1 MRFDPVSLLASTSF
15 TTLAMTL
22 LLLVEWVSARVRVRG
37 LGDWILAYIGITVG
51 LVLVSLQGDI
61 IRPLFIFLGNS
72 LVIGGLALIVVGTAK
87 ILDRSAPATWS
98 LFWTLLGSFSSF
110 VFAMIIPNNSIR
122 LLLYFGCWT
131 ALSGSASWILLS
143 SHGGSGRSGKVLGGL
158 FALLAMAGIA
168 RQFSAFVLPAF
179 LDASGIATGEMVI
192 QAALSIILALL
203 IPAVLL
209 LVNARLREALERQV
223 SEKELLF
230 REMNHRTRN
239 NLGIVE
245 GLIDLQ
251 ASQAEGR
258 NLEALESL
266 RGRVHGIS
274 RIHELL
280 YKRQG
285 CTAMDASDYLKAL
298 SEEFGSQAAPRG
310 IVVECSAEKAEIETS
325 MMVSLGL
332 IVNELVINSLKHA
345 FPGRS
350 KGRVMISF
358 TSSDDRLEL
367 TVADDGQGCDKDA
380 LHRDGASGLDLI
392 QSLAH
397 SLKGSLAR
405 TATGP
410 EGGCHVRFSCPLPSI
425 ARRTTPASA

>member
-310 IVVECSAEKAEIETS
+310 IVVECSAEKAEIYFLS
-325 MMVSLGL
+325 
-332 IVNELVINSLKHA
+332 
-345 FPGRS
+345 
-350 KGRVMISF
+350 
-358 TSSDDRLEL
+358 
-367 TVADDGQGCDKDA
+367 C
-380 LHRDGASGLDLI
+380 
-392 QSLAH
+392 H
-397 SLKGSLAR
+397 SLIFYLVKCYFHVIKTDLHVIPGQRLGKNDRISR
-405 TATGP
+405 TFRNMNRK
-410 EGGCHVRFSCPLPSI
+410 EGVLIRSFVLNLQIVQVFSVFEEWSDFCRFDYDLKKFFTDLLVSFS
-425 ARRTTPASA
+425 